1 MGVDELVG
9 LRRGGGSEKRV
20 SDEHR
25 TSLTVVLHGGKHQS
39 QVIYS
44 LPWPGPSFFSPLLC
58 VFVNTEHKTGYW
70 PDHCSPH
77 LHCKAI
83 PPLPPCLSLFKFT
96 TQMHGSSS
104 RSISQSHFPI
114 SLPHLSLFFFFAC
127 SFSSVSVFVLPLPVC

>member
-1 MGVDELVG
+1 MDELVG
-9 LRRGGGSEKRV
+9 LRREGRSEKRV

-44 LPWPGPSFFSPLLC
+44 LPLPGPSFFSLLLC
-58 VFVNTEHKTGYW
+58 VFVNNEQKTGCW

-83 PPLPPCLSLFKFT
+83 PQLPPCLSP
-96 TQMHGSSS
+96 
-104 RSISQSHFPI
+104 SIQIHYADAGLVLSINLSVSLSHFSSP
-114 SLPHLSLFFFFAC
+114 SFTLFLCLLFFLCLSLF
-127 SFSSVSVFVLPLPVC
+127 LPLPVC